1 MNHVGVVTGADRGLG
16 RAIAASLLGRG
27 WTVIAGRYLQDWDLL
42 DKLQKDY
49 PDTLKIVPMD
59 VSDSSSMRA
68 AAKEAALLT
77 DHVDIIVCN
86 AALMSPPGEK
96 MSEGYYEHIVRTF
109 NTNALGELRTA
120 EFFLPLM
127 KAGMKR
133 LCFISTEA
141 GSIIRMW
148 RDGGY
153 AYSISKTALN
163 MGVRIMFNDLYRDGF
178 TFRLY
183 HPGHMMHT
191 NPDGTYE
198 KGADFPPE
206 DSAAVAVPWFI
217 HDRDDEARL
226 VMIDYLGNEWPY

>member
-1 MNHVGVVTGADRGLG
+1 MRTLIVDDNSTNLNLFKTILERRGFEVITAVNGEDALQ
-16 RAIAASLLGRG
+16 LLKG
-27 WTVIAGRYLQDWDLL
+27 
-42 DKLQKDY
+42 
-49 PDTLKIVPMD
+49 
-59 VSDSSSMRA
+59 
-68 AAKEAALLT
+68 

-109 NTNALGELRTA
+109 NTNALGEMRTA
-120 EFFLPLM
+120 QFFLPLM
-127 KAGMKR
+127 KVGMKR

-148 RDGGY
+148 RDSGY

-163 MGVRIMFNDLYRDGF
+163 MGVRIMFNDLYRQGY

-206 DSAAVAVPWFI
+206 DSAAVAVPQFI
-217 HDRDDEARL
+217 NDRDDESRL